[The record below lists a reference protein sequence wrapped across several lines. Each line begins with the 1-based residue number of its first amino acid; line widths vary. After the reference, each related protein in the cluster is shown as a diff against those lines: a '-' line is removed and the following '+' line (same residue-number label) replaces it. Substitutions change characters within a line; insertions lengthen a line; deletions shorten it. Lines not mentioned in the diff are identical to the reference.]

1 MNKNLPDFAP
11 LTISAVERDT
21 GLSKDTLRVWE
32 RRYGFPTPDRDA
44 TGERIYSIEQVEK
57 LRLIKRLLDRGL
69 RPRNLVGATS
79 AELIALSE
87 QHRCSAEIK
96 GPNQPD
102 LSAFLELIKAHEV
115 DELRASLGQLVL
127 KNGLQRFVIECV
139 APLNVVIG
147 DAWMRGDIE
156 VHEEH
161 LYTEQ
166 MQNALRS
173 AMVSAQRA
181 ALRPP
186 KVLLTTFPEEE
197 HALGLLMA
205 EAVLVSE
212 GAQCTSL
219 GVQTP
224 LSQVRDATL
233 SGGFDIVGLSFSAVY
248 PARQAVEGLLILRRA
263 LPDQVAVWAGGQ
275 GVRGKARA
283 LPGIQVIGNLIET
296 LDVLAQ
302 WRADRRV

>member
-1 MNKNLPDFAP
+1 MNKKLPDFAP
-11 LTISAVERDT
+11 LTIRAVERDT

-32 RRYGFPTPDRDA
+32 RRYGFPTPNRDA

-79 AELIALSE
+79 AVLAALSE
-87 QHRCSAEIK
+87 QYRRGAELE

-102 LSAFLELIKAHEV
+102 LSPFLELIKAHRV

-127 KNGLQRFVIECV
+127 KNGLQRFVIECM

-212 GAQCTSL
+212 GAQCISL

-224 LSQVRDATL
+224 LSQVREATL

-248 PARQAVEGLLILRRA
+248 PARQAVEGLLTLRRA
-263 LPDQVAVWAGGQ
+263 LPDQVAMWAGGQ

-283 LPGIQVIGNLIET
+283 LPGIQVIGDLIET
-296 LDVLAQ
+296 LDVLEQ
-302 WRADRRV
+302 WRAGRRV